1 MELQIVVN
9 GLDSKWLEYEKFDS
23 TASSSKKKPLYFG
36 LIGGIEELSAWGL
49 SDVGSVPMQ
58 ASGEGTYMANYI
70 IYHPLSTE
78 DPLELRVLVLEKKDS
93 GRKDLTA
100 AYRRVAVECGTT
112 LPRQANV
119 MPVPGGYR
127 VVLDMTGI
135 SNTTFGSIR
144 TYFPSLD
151 ALSHSNMVNAAP
163 GPLLSLHF
171 YGNNP
176 RLPYSQTEW
185 RAASSALLGDQ
196 APQDSTTFLEVCELR
211 RVPAP
216 GSQWKNVVPKPYQ
229 SHASKS
235 NCVQLI
241 SSPTKLI
248 RSERTNTGENDDD
261 DAWCVKAL
269 QRSVPVK
276 DEGLHSFVTQDY
288 WISTVNLEH
297 MENHLLEVEIR
308 LPLKKE
314 GSQECM
320 FTYGST
326 ILASSML
333 GQGTNG
339 TIDIPVKCVSEGSE
353 QPLWVVLHIQ
363 YTLHYLRARGND
375 FRFLRSKQSYE
386 AVTSKRPVGHRGL
399 GKTFTIRGSPQKTR
413 GVKLAENS
421 IDAFNVAH
429 QRGCEMVEFD
439 VMLTHDAVP
448 IIFHDPVVE
457 LLAKAAPSIITQTTK
472 AQNLV
477 PTSVPV
483 HHLTEKKLQWV
494 LKQSRNLG
502 IQSSC
507 KLKSMLLRYW
517 SDIVALG
524 REATSSGGKSCSC
537 PTTTKPISSLMS
549 QRIDITHAVPTLKD
563 MFLHTPP
570 SLRFNIEVKYPFQ
583 PIWDEN
589 MFMQKD
595 VFEINRFVDAILNVV
610 FEYAEDNRTIAFSSF
625 EPDVCVA
632 LATKQ
637 SRYNVL
643 FLSDTS
649 EREDLKDYR
658 TYYVEGAIQFASAHK
673 LSGISICSSTLL
685 EDKECKNYGKLVV
698 EAAHCRGLK
707 VWTWGETNMDPNFF
721 HEQINNLGVDGVITD
736 NVAHN
741 AA

>member
-1 MELQIVVN
+1 MELEIVVK
-9 GLDSKWLEYEKFDS
+9 GLDPQWLEYQKFH
-23 TASSSKKKPLYFG
+23 SSSVSQKNLLYFG
-36 LIGGIEELSAWGL
+36 LIGGIKELSEWGL
-49 SDVGSVPMQ
+49 SGIESIPMK
-58 ASGEGTYMANYI
+58 ANGDGTYSVNYTV
-70 IYHPLSTE
+70 YSPLKTNE
-78 DPLELRVLVLEKKDS
+78 PLELRVLVLERRDSSGKKS
-93 GRKDLTA
+93 K
-100 AYRRVAVECGTT
+100 YRRVAVECGST

-119 MPVPGGYR
+119 VMMTGGYR
-127 VVLDMTGI
+127 ALLDMTDF
-135 SNTTFGSIR
+135 SNTTFGSIK

-151 ALSHSNMVNAAP
+151 ALCSSATTGSAATP

-176 RLPYSQTEW
+176 RLPYSESEW

-196 APQDSTTFLEVCELR
+196 VPQDTTTFLEVRELR
-211 RVPAP
+211 RVHAP
-216 GSQWKNVVPKPYQ
+216 GSHWKNTVPKPYQ
-229 SHASKS
+229 EKTSKL
-235 NCVQLI
+235 CAEMV
-241 SSPTKLI
+241 SSPTTVMPCDAASLDE
-248 RSERTNTGENDDD
+248 SEDGES
-261 DAWCVKAL
+261 WLVKPL

-276 DEGLHSFVTQDY
+276 DEGLHSCVTQDY

-308 LPLKKE
+308 LPLKKD
-314 GSQECM
+314 GDECM
-320 FTYGST
+320 YTQGST
-326 ILASSML
+326 IIASSML
-333 GQGTNG
+333 GQGTHG
-339 TIDIPVKCVSEGSE
+339 TIDIPVNCTSEEKGHS
-353 QPLWVVLHIQ
+353 LWVILHIQ
-363 YTLHYLRARGND
+363 YTLHYLTTRGNN

-386 AVTSKRPVGHRGL
+386 AVSSKKPVGHRGL
-399 GKTFTIRGSPQKTR
+399 GKTFTMRGPSSKKTM

-421 IDAFNVAH
+421 INAFNVAH

-448 IIFHDPVVE
+448 IIFHDPVIE
-457 LLAKAAPSIITQTTK
+457 LLAKAAPSVITPTTK

-502 IQSSC
+502 AQGSC

-524 REATSSGGKSCSC
+524 REVTPSGREKPCHC
-537 PTTTKPISSLMS
+537 PVITKPISSLIS
-549 QRIDITHAVPTLKD
+549 NRIDITHSVPTLKD
-563 MFLHTPP
+563 MFIHTPP

-610 FEYAEDNRTIAFSSF
+610 LEYAEDNRTIAFSSF
-625 EPDVCVA
+625 EPEVCVA
-632 LATKQ
+632 LITKQ

-673 LSGISICSSTLL
+673 LSGISICSSTLM
-685 EDKECKNYGKLVV
+685 EDKECKNYGKVVV
-698 EAAHCRGLK
+698 EAAHRRGLK
-707 VWTWGETNMDPNFF
+707 VWTWGETNSDQNFF
-721 HEQINNLGVDGVITD
+721 HEQINTLGVDGVITD
-736 NVAHN
+736 HVAHT
-741 AA
+741 